1 MGKITLKDLLTLKL
15 NSVVAGIKADFSAL
29 AFYDPINMEFRWKL
43 AIGSL
48 NNRYIGI
55 VVRSGK
61 GICGRVLKTKREFLI
76 TEFPEEL
83 EDEFLE
89 FPILIAEELKSAV
102 AVPLFF
108 QTQLIGV
115 LLIGQRTKR
124 KFSNEEI
131 NYLKK
136 LSDEIVLSYTQGR
149 KGEPQNDEKK
159 EIKKAFLSQYFVQK
173 KLIWGDKL
181 DIILLDQRIT
191 LLSENAQQKL
201 ISIFDFLLDHA
212 FIQKSQQKV
221 NVLIELRSE
230 HQFSVQIE
238 TEKQMKLSEK
248 AFSRLADEVRMLN
261 GNIDINFKN
270 EKTILTMN
278 FFLSLLI
285 EDEL

>member
-1 MGKITLKDLLTLKL
+1 MVNSTLKERLNLRLK
-15 NSVVAGIKADFSAL
+15 SIVEATKADFSAL

-61 GICGRVLKTKREFLI
+61 GICGRVLKTKRAFLI
-76 TEFPEEL
+76 TDFPEEL
-83 EDEFLE
+83 QDEFLE

-115 LLIGQRTKR
+115 LLVGQRTKR
-124 KFSNEEI
+124 KFTNDEIYYLNE
-131 NYLKK
+131 
-136 LSDEIVLSYTQGR
+136 LSDEIVLSYTLGR
-149 KGEPQNDEKK
+149 KGEQNEEKK
-159 EIKKAFLSQYFVQK
+159 EAQKSFLSEYFIQK
-173 KLIWGDKL
+173 TIIWGEKL

-201 ISIFDFLLDHA
+201 ISIFEFLLERA
-212 FIQKSQQKV
+212 FIQGTERKV
-221 NVLIELRSE
+221 KVVIELKSE
-230 HQFSVQIE
+230 QQFSIRIE
-238 TEKQMKLSEK
+238 TDKQMELSGE
-248 AFSRLADEVRMLN
+248 AFSRLADDVRTLN
-261 GNIDINFKN
+261 GSIDMIFEN